1 MENKTKHQDVESAVV
16 SQLSNANL
24 SKAQLSDVSKSIVSL
39 QRAGFQVVDWTMFG
53 RPAFEKLL
61 VETHL
66 PAEKAASLQNLFT
79 GTGDQATIGSAF
91 KEIFIYRK
99 GIPPMPNFFNV
110 KVAIN
115 AL

>member
-16 SQLSNANL
+16 NQLSNASL

-66 PAEKAASLQNLFT
+66 PVEKAASLQNLFA
-79 GTGDQATIGSAF
+79 GTGDQSIASAF

-110 KVAIN
+110 QVSIATR
-115 AL
+115 